1 VTTRKPRRSRRTS
14 PSFRHSARSLG
25 RSPDGWAPSTPP
37 PSNEVFAALTIASD
51 LQARDVADRQTEARL
66 DINRSHSCG
75 LSRSRLRVR
84 PRRLIRGLRPRP
96 VKKDRSRHAGSGQV
110 AGGKPATGRLCQAGL
125 KKMKAGVRHPAC
137 PANRRASRLFHPRAD
152 GVPGYAARC
161 PFVLCSPGYRTAD
174 ARLFGRPAT
183 RRPRL
188 TAMSE
193 RPAAPSNR
201 WIGRLRPLSPAITV
215 SASPAWLM
223 PVNWRYASRP
233 RESRERTVPTRTS
246 RTAATSP

>member
-1 VTTRKPRRSRRTS
+1 MRYRVTPASKRFQDTRDSSWPEFVCSRLLHPANRVDDVRGRRTVTTRKPRLSRRTS

-25 RSPDGWAPSTPP
+25 RSPDGWSPSTPP

-51 LQARDVADRQTEARL
+51 LQARDVADRQTEARP

-125 KKMKAGVRHPAC
+125 KK
-137 PANRRASRLFHPRAD
+137 
-152 GVPGYAARC
+152 
-161 PFVLCSPGYRTAD
+161 
-174 ARLFGRPAT
+174 
-183 RRPRL
+183 
-188 TAMSE
+188 
-193 RPAAPSNR
+193 
-201 WIGRLRPLSPAITV
+201 
-215 SASPAWLM
+215 
-223 PVNWRYASRP
+223 
-233 RESRERTVPTRTS
+233 
-246 RTAATSP
+246 